1 VVVEERT
8 KEVGIK
14 MSMGAKKA
22 HVLAQFIF
30 ETFVIT
36 FTGGII
42 GFLFSWTVIKIF
54 PLFKLEEYL
63 GTPIITPSAALIAM
77 GILGLVGMI
86 SGYFPAR
93 RAANLNPVQALKL

>member
-14 MSMGAKKA
+14 MSLGAKKA
-22 HVLAQFIF
+22 HVLFQFLF
-30 ETFVIT
+30 ETLVIT
-36 FTGGII
+36 FIGGII
-42 GFLFSWTVIKIF
+42 GFLFSLMVVKIF
-54 PLFKLEEYL
+54 PLLNLEEYM
-63 GTPIITPSAALIAM
+63 GTPQITLSAALIAVSV
-77 GILGLVGMI
+77 LGLVGLI